1 MLIGYARVSTDEQNP
16 DLQEDAMKTAG
27 CEKIIVDKVSGAKA
41 ARHGT
46 ARHGTARHGLDRLSE
61 LLCRGDTLVVWRL
74 DRLGRSLKDLIEWVN
89 RLEKWGVG
97 LRSL

>member
-1 MLIGYARVSTDEQNP
+1 
-16 DLQEDAMKTAG
+16 MKTAG
-27 CEKIIVDKVSGAKA
+27 CEKIIVDKVSGA
-41 ARHGT
+41 

>member
-27 CEKIIVDKVSGAKA
+27 CEKIIVDKVSGA

-46 ARHGTARHGLDRLSE
+46 ARHGTAWIGSAS
-61 LLCRGDTLVVWRL
+61 CYAVVTPWWC
-74 DRLGRSLKDLIEWVN
+74 GGWIAWVV
-89 RLEKWGVG
+89 L
-97 LRSL
+97 